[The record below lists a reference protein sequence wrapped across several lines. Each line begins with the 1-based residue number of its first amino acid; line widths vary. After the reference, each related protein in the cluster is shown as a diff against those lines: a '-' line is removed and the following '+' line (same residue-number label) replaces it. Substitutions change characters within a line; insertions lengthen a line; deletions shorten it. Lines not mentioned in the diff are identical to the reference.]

1 MISGQLQSVIAR
13 FYAPGKPKAKKYAML
28 VSSASPGVY
37 AGIEGQYKGMI
48 AYFKAEDLGIKE
60 VNGDD
65 NKSEAI
71 LADIEAFGA
80 SIK

>member
-1 MISGQLQSVIAR
+1 
-13 FYAPGKPKAKKYAML
+13 ML

-37 AGIEGQYKGMI
+37 AGIEGQYKSMI

-65 NKSEAI
+65 NKSEAA